1 MPAERA
7 LLDVTADPIDLSGV
21 TVLVTRPE
29 DQAGPLARKIR
40 EAGGEA
46 IVAPTL
52 AIAPLTAASSGVLTP
67 PPDMLVFISRNAVTH
82 GWPAVADLV
91 TSGASQVAAVGLG
104 TRAELNDRKVG
115 SVIAPTLEFSSEGL
129 LALPEFARE
138 RVKDRR
144 IVIVRGQGGRET
156 LKEALGKRGADV
168 AYLEVYRRVIPD
180 TDLAA
185 VIGSAV
191 PDVAVVSSAEG
202 LANLADMIERQGL
215 ERLFDMVVVVPGS
228 RVGAEVLGLGFTED
242 PVIADNPSDAGFL
255 AALEHWSVGEL

>member
-1 MPAERA
+1 M
-7 LLDVTADPIDLSGV
+7 TSDPIDLSGV

-29 DQAGPLARKIR
+29 HQAGPLAEKIR
-40 EAGGEA
+40 KAGGEA

-52 AIAPLTAASSGVLTP
+52 ALAPLAVAAGSGVLSP
-67 PPDMLVFISRNAVTH
+67 APDVLVFISRNAVTY
-82 GWPAVADLV
+82 GWAAVGALV
-91 TSGASQVAAVGLG
+91 NGGERHVAAVGLG
-104 TRAELNDRKVG
+104 TRAELHERGVG

-138 RVKDRR
+138 KVKGRR

-156 LKEALGKRGADV
+156 LKEALVKRGADV
-168 AYLEVYRRVIPD
+168 AYLEVYRRVVPD

-185 VIGSAV
+185 AVGSAV

-202 LANLADMIERQGL
+202 LANLADMIDRQGL

-228 RVGAEVLGLGFTED
+228 RVGAEVPGLGFTQD

-255 AALEHWSVGEL
+255 AALEHWSVGEV